1 MTFAKTPPPPYYV
14 VIFTNRRS
22 DIDNGYADMAS
33 KMEAL
38 AATMPGYLGFESARD
53 DNGFG
58 FALSYW
64 ESEEAIQ
71 NWKRNAEHLVAQQHG
86 RAEWYED
93 YTVRVAKVERAYSMK
108 TRQ

>member
-14 VIFTNRRS
+14 VIFTNQRR

-33 KMEAL
+33 MMEEL
-38 AATMPGYLGFESARD
+38 AATMPGYLGFEAARD
-53 DNGFG
+53 ENGFG

-64 ESEEAIQ
+64 ESEEAIKS
-71 NWKRNAEHLVAQQHG
+71 WKRNAEHLIAQQRG

-108 TRQ
+108 TSR

>member
-22 DIDNGYADMAS
+22 DTDNGYADMAS

-58 FALSYW
+58 FTLSYW

-71 NWKRNAEHLVAQQHG
+71 NWKRNAEYLAAQQHG

>member
-14 VIFTNRRS
+14 VIFTNQRR
-22 DIDNGYADMAS
+22 DCDNGYADMAS
-33 KMEAL
+33 TMEEL

-53 DNGFG
+53 ENGFG

-64 ESEEAIQ
+64 ESEEAIK
-71 NWKRNAEHLVAQQHG
+71 NWKRNAEHLVAQRRG

-93 YTVRVAKVERAYSMK
+93 YTVRVAKVERAYSM
-108 TRQ
+108 TTS